1 MAALKSNTSE
11 MRHPLTNNYRLLI
24 FYALFWAIIGI
35 INLTLQ
41 VIWYNVPLTYSLL
54 DTGTN
59 YVLYPLLGSSIWYS
73 IRYNNLEEVTIGRLI
88 LFHFIAASF
97 LCGIWVYISY
107 AIYQPFISDNNN
119 FLQNGL
125 PPKIFI
131 GYLMYV
137 IFLVFFYAVN
147 YYQSLKEKIK
157 KESEYKTLIREAE
170 LQALKSQINPHF
182 LFNSLNSISSLTVSN
197 PEKAQEMVIN
207 LSTFMRYSLMHN
219 EKEMVSFSRELEN
232 IKLYLSIEKVRFGKK
247 LNAEFEIHDHC
258 LEAEIPNMILQ
269 PLFENAIKYGVYET
283 IEQVTIKT
291 ICVCEGNT
299 LKINIIND
307 YDAGSIKRRGEGI
320 GLRNIRKRME
330 IIYNQPDLMKITDHK
345 TSFEVQLII
354 PQKQTVS

>member
-1 MAALKSNTSE
+1 MK
-11 MRHPLTNNYRLLI
+11 HPLTNNYRLLG
-24 FYALFWAIIGI
+24 FYAIFWATIGV
-35 INLTLQ
+35 INIVLQ
-41 VIWYNVPLTYSLL
+41 VFWYNVPLVYSLL

-73 IRYNNLEEVTIGRLI
+73 IRYNSVEEVSVPRLI
-88 LFHFIAASF
+88 IFHLIAASI

-107 AIYQPFISDNNN
+107 AIYQPFIKDNNN
-119 FLQNGL
+119 FLRDGL
-125 PPKIFI
+125 PSKIFA
-131 GYLMYV
+131 GYIMYV
-137 IFLVFFYAVN
+137 IYLIFFYAVN

-157 KESEYKTLIREAE
+157 KESEYKALIREAE

-247 LNAEFEIHDHC
+247 LNAEFEIDAQC
-258 LEAEIPNMILQ
+258 MEAEIPNMILQ
-269 PLFENAIKYGVYET
+269 PIYENAIKYGVYET
-283 IEQVTIKT
+283 TEQVTIKT
-291 ICVCEGNT
+291 ICNCESNF
-299 LKINIIND
+299 LKITIVND
-307 YDAGSIKRRGEGI
+307 YDASTIKRRGEGI

-330 IIYNQPDLMKITDHK
+330 IIYNNPDLMKVTDHK

-354 PQKQTVS
+354 PQKQAVS

>member
-1 MAALKSNTSE
+1 M
-11 MRHPLTNNYRLLI
+11 
-24 FYALFWAIIGI
+24 
-35 INLTLQ
+35 
-41 VIWYNVPLTYSLL
+41 TYSLL
-54 DTGTN
+54 DTGTT

-73 IRYNNLEEVTIGRLI
+73 IRYNSLEEVGIARLV
-88 LFHFIAASF
+88 LFHFVAASI

-107 AIYQPFISDNNN
+107 AIYQPFISENNN
-119 FLQNGL
+119 FLSKDI
-125 PPKIFI
+125 PSKIFA
-131 GYLMYV
+131 GYIMYT
-137 IFLVFFYAVN
+137 IYLVFFYAVN
-147 YYQSLKEKIK
+147 YYESLKEKIK

-247 LNAEFEIHDHC
+247 LNAEFEIDAHC

-283 IEQVTIKT
+283 TEQVTIKT
-291 ICVCEGNT
+291 SCVCDGNT
-299 LKINIIND
+299 LKITIENE
-307 YDAGSIKRRGEGI
+307 YDASTVRRKGEGI

-330 IIYNQPDLMKITDHK
+330 IIYNQPDLIKITDHK
-345 TSFEVQLII
+345 TSFEVQLVI
-354 PQKQTVS
+354 PQKTIAL

>member
-1 MAALKSNTSE
+1 MK
-11 MRHPLTNNYRLLI
+11 HPLTNNYRLLG
-24 FYALFWAIIGI
+24 FYAIFWATIGI
-35 INLTLQ
+35 INIVLQ
-41 VIWYNVPLTYSLL
+41 VLWYNVPLTYSIL

-73 IRYNNLEEVTIGRLI
+73 IRYNSVEEVSVVRLI
-88 LFHFIAASF
+88 IFHFIAASI

-107 AIYQPFISDNNN
+107 AIYQPFIRDNNT
-119 FLQNGL
+119 FLKDGL
-125 PPKIFI
+125 PSKIFA
-131 GYLMYV
+131 GYIMYA
-137 IFLVFFYAVN
+137 IYLVFFYAVN

-157 KESEYKTLIREAE
+157 KESEYKALIREAE

-247 LNAEFEIHDHC
+247 LNAEFEIDAHC
-258 LEAEIPNMILQ
+258 MDAEIPNMILQ
-269 PLFENAIKYGVYET
+269 PIFENAIKYGVYET
-283 IEQVTIKT
+283 TDQVTIKT
-291 ICVCEGNT
+291 ICNCEGNF
-299 LKINIIND
+299 LKITILND
-307 YDAGSIKRRGEGI
+307 YDSSTIKRRGEGI

-330 IIYNQPDLMKITDHK
+330 IIYNNPDLMKVTDHK

-354 PQKQTVS
+354 PQKQAMS